1 LLFDELKTLTV
12 SVCVFNVSVPAV
24 NASVPVQSVG
34 LPDNERLM
42 SALLTVVLD
51 DVAVA
56 ATVTIAAVPEL
67 ASKVAV
73 SALVGAVAPGIPPD
87 VADQLRMLKLSHG
100 PEPPTQNLAAIF
112 LSFNH
117 V

>member
-24 NASVPVQSVG
+24 SVSVPVQSVG

-42 SALLTVVLD
+42 SALLTVVTD

-73 SALVGAVAPGIPPD
+73 SALVGAEAPAAPPV
-87 VADQLRMLKLSHG
+87 VADQFAVELASQV
-100 PEPPTQNLAAIF
+100 PEPPTQKRFAIF
-112 LSFNH
+112 LPFNH